1 MSPSLP
7 DRMIRFVVK
16 HAALVIIATFAVTVV
31 LGWFALKVRISPDF
45 VSLLPRNAEVN
56 RILKEYGGAV
66 ASSDSVVLAVTA
78 DASGGDVFTPARL
91 TALSDAVSA
100 ISAIPGV
107 QSSISPFN
115 LVTFARDGGRLVMR
129 PLSAGG
135 RAPTADALPD
145 FRARLLSTRYATNL
159 VVSADATMLIAY
171 FSVDHGV
178 VARDMMRAVDVVAAG
193 LRGKGLVPHVTGTVA
208 ANSQTGFYLT
218 RDLTRLLGLAAL
230 IIVLCYIAGFNRFRG
245 VVFPLISVAFGTIWM
260 AGFMGIMGFSLSLI
274 SVVAPP
280 LIMIFGNEYNIYAT
294 SELLRI
300 PRREGTG
307 PGWIER
313 ASRNVSRPLT
323 MAFLSTVVGFLSL
336 CVTDIRQTR
345 EFAITASFGSLACA
359 FLAQYF
365 LPALHTFLKPL
376 PRRAVSH
383 MGFDARMRSLARFS
397 FRFPAVALGALAA
410 VAILFAVTW
419 RFLIFNTDSASYYPQ
434 NDRVLLDTY
443 AIYAKAGGYDV
454 ISVSFDAPPGANGWF
469 LDAAALQRVEAA
481 ERALRALPDLSYS
494 LSLPDLL
501 RSINIAATG
510 RDELPANKA
519 IVSMFSRL
527 LAAAGGSS
535 AGGAIL
541 GNLTNRDFTRL
552 TISFRVYNSATG
564 HYIDEERFRSLL
576 VSMKTIL
583 VDNPTG
589 ATPVIWGDM
598 IRMLSFADS
607 LRRSLFISM
616 AISVASILALT
627 IFVFRSFLFGLYPL
641 IPLAAGLL
649 LNFSLMALLGIPLDL
664 TTIMVSNIAIG
675 VGVDSAI
682 YMVIQYRRELA
693 HVPEDPSSA
702 LQRTLEVMGQP
713 VLLSGLSI
721 VAGLLVF
728 VTASFRPVLY
738 FGLLVMFTLLATT
751 GGTLLTLPTLLGI
764 DTRVRLARARV
775 RKRAV
780 ASP

>member
-1 MSPSLP
+1 MHPSLP
-7 DRMIRFVVK
+7 DRMIRFAVQ
-16 HAALVIIATFAVTVV
+16 HALLVIIATFAATVV
-31 LGWFALKVRISPDF
+31 LGWFALKVKINPDL
-45 VSLLPRNAEVN
+45 VSLLPKNSEVN
-56 RILKEYGGAV
+56 KILKEYGGST
-66 ASSDSVVLAVTA
+66 ASTDFVVLAVTA

-91 TALSDAVSA
+91 AAFSNAVNA
-100 ISAIPGV
+100 ISALPGV
-107 QSSISPFN
+107 RSAISPFN
-115 LVTFARDGGRLVMR
+115 LIVFVRESGRLVMR
-129 PLSAGG
+129 PMSAGG
-135 RAPTADALPD
+135 SAPTPDALPD

-159 VVSADATMLIAY
+159 VVSADGTMLIAY
-171 FSVDHGV
+171 FQ
-178 VARDMMRAVDVVAAG
+178 VAHEVAPQDMMRLVDAVTDG
-193 LRGKGLVPHVTGTVA
+193 LRSQGLVPYVTGSLP
-208 ANSQTGFYLT
+208 ANSQTGYYLSH
-218 RDLTRLLGLAAL
+218 DLTRLLGLAAL
-230 IIVLCYIAGFNRFRG
+230 IIVLCYVAGFRRVRG
-245 VVFPLISVAFGTIWM
+245 VVFPLISVVFGTIWM
-260 AGFMGIMGFSLSLI
+260 AGFMGVMGYSLSLI
-274 SVVAPP
+274 SIVAPP

-300 PRREGTG
+300 PREEGAA

-359 FLAQYF
+359 FLALYF
-365 LPALHTFLKPL
+365 LPALHTFLAPL
-376 PRRAVSH
+376 PRRDVSRRH
-383 MGFDARMRSLARFS
+383 FDAVMRAVARFS
-397 FRFPAVALGALAA
+397 FNFPAVVLAVLGA
-410 VAILFAVTW
+410 VVVLFALTW
-419 RFLIFNTDSASYYPQ
+419 RLLIFNTDTSSYYPQ

-443 AIYAKAGGYDV
+443 SIYAKVGGYDT
-454 ISVSFDAPPGANGWF
+454 ISVSFDAPAGANGYF
-469 LDAAALQRVEAA
+469 LDTEALVRVEDA

-510 RDELPANKA
+510 KDELPANKA
-519 IVSMFSRL
+519 IVTMFSRL
-527 LAAAGGSS
+527 LVAAGGSS
-535 AGGAIL
+535 ASGAIL

-564 HYIDEERFRSLL
+564 HYMDEARFRSLL
-576 VSMKTIL
+576 ASMRKIL
-583 VDNPTG
+583 ADTPTG

-627 IFVFRSFLFGLYPL
+627 MFVFRSFLYGLYPL

-649 LNFSLMALLGIPLDL
+649 LNFSLMALLGIPLDM

-682 YMVIQYRRELA
+682 YLAIQYRRELA
-693 HVPEDPSSA
+693 RSPGDPSAA
-702 LQRTLEVMGQP
+702 LQRTLAIMGQP
-713 VLLSGLSI
+713 VLLSSLSI

-751 GGTLLTLPTLLGI
+751 GGTLLALPALLGI
-764 DTRVRLARARV
+764 DTRARLARARV
-775 RKRAV
+775 GTRAA